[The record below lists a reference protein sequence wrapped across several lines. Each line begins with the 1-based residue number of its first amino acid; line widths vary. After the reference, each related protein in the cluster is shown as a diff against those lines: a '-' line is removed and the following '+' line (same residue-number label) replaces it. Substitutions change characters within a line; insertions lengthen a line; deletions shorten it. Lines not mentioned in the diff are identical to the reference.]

1 MAEPIVF
8 VSHSRVKEGKL
19 EGLREFMLKST
30 PVLQADKPR
39 TLTFLAY
46 LNESRSELTIV
57 HVFADAAAMDVHME
71 GVSERV
77 TKAYEYIETIGFD
90 IYGRPS
96 DTVLNMMRS
105 VSTPGLTLNLQPEH
119 VGGFLQPVS

>member
-1 MAEPIVF
+1 MPEPIVF

-19 EGLREFMLKST
+19 EGLREFMREST
-30 PVLQADKPR
+30 PRLRADKPR

-46 LNESRSELTIV
+46 LNESRSELTVV

-77 TKAYEYIETIGFD
+77 AKAYEYIETIGVD

-96 DTVLNMMRS
+96 DSVLDTMRS
-105 VSTPGLTLNLQPEH
+105 VSTPGFTLNLQTEH
-119 VGGFLQPVS
+119 LGGFLRADS